1 MDIEIGDRVTFVASY
16 NGGGF
21 KVYTQLITNASQLD
35 TVKTQSKI
43 GGYRITKIERPVY
56 ETKFYWKDLSEKYPI
71 ISLEDGVS
79 EEDWQGWEMLNNN
92 SINFIINLIYSC
104 RII

>member
-21 KVYTQLITNASQLD
+21 KVYTQLIINASQLD

-56 ETKFYWKDLSEKYPI
+56 ETKFSWKDLSEEEKEE
-71 ISLEDGVS
+71 LS
-79 EEDWQGWEMLNNN
+79 EEWNRRASETQIKRLQEEKNKTWIERLFDW
-92 SINFIINLIYSC
+92 
-104 RII
+104 